1 MYETLVFDL
10 AMTRLIAIQRYTDC
24 WRLESLRVL
33 RSSAFVACYIVFD
46 RKRKFCC
53 LSSDIAVR
61 SEVKEAK
68 GYAIVVKVKVKFTPE
83 QPRWGVEV

>member
-24 WRLESLRVL
+24 WHLESFKVL
-33 RSSAFVACYIVFD
+33 RSFVFVAYYIVFD

-61 SEVKEAK
+61 SEVKE
-68 GYAIVVKVKVKFTPE
+68 YAFLHPFIPQDSSRHARSLESDSRK
-83 QPRWGVEV
+83 